1 MKPVTSCPIDAPTG
15 QRGMAL
21 IVGLIFVVVL
31 TLLGLAAMRT
41 VVLEERMAGTMRDR
55 SLALQAAEMTLRYA
69 EQDISN
75 SGRISGV
82 TGFDE
87 TCANGLCYWGPQYA
101 ALTPHAQPDLAI
113 NAAWNTTYGT
123 NAKEYGAVSVPGVTP
138 ATLPA
143 GVPNPTYLIEG
154 FPRTPPGWGGVEYY
168 YRITVRAQGA
178 KTGTVV
184 WLEEVYKP

>member
-1 MKPVTSCPIDAPTG
+1 MNPVATHPIAAPNC

-21 IVGLIFVVVL
+21 IVGLIFIVVL
-31 TLLGLAAMRT
+31 TLLGLAAVRT

-69 EQDISN
+69 EQFISAPTLVD
-75 SGRISGV
+75 GV
-82 TGFDE
+82 TGFDN
-87 TCANGLCYWGPQYA
+87 TCASGLCYWGVGV
-101 ALTPHAQPDLAI
+101 TGPDLAV
-113 NAAWNTTYGT
+113 NAAWNSTYGA
-123 NAKEYGAVSVPGVTP
+123 NAQQYAAVTVPSYTP
-138 ATLPA
+138 SDLPA

-154 FPRTPPGWGGVEYY
+154 FARTPPGWGGTEYY